1 MSFFVIVCLF
11 AIPMSSADVL
21 LLSFF
26 FFFLLHST
34 LTVFLTPTSVF
45 HKNSV
50 FFFFLFT
57 PRVYVYFVWLLTVIR
72 SPLFLF
78 ISFSVEEQW
87 MIKADFFCLLFS
99 CCIIYCVRFSFSFF
113 SRFECFFFK
122 SPYVGLLTFFLRFFF
137 FFFFFFPEY
146 FCCCFVSVVDEV
158 FRVVLLFI
166 FLLLFLTFL

>member
-26 FFFLLHST
+26 FFFFTAFYIDCFSYTYVGIPQKLS
-34 LTVFLTPTSVF
+34 
-45 HKNSV
+45 
-50 FFFFLFT
+50 FFFLFT

-122 SPYVGLLTFFLRFFF
+122 SPNVGLLTFFLRFFF
-137 FFFFFFPEY
+137 FIFFFFPEY

>member
-26 FFFLLHST
+26 FFFFTAFYIDCFSYTYVGIPQKLS
-34 LTVFLTPTSVF
+34 
-45 HKNSV
+45 

-113 SRFECFFFK
+113 SRFECFFFLI
-122 SPYVGLLTFFLRFFF
+122 S
-137 FFFFFFPEY
+137 
-146 FCCCFVSVVDEV
+146 
-158 FRVVLLFI
+158 
-166 FLLLFLTFL
+166 

>member
-1 MSFFVIVCLF
+1 MSFLLLCVCLQF
-11 AIPMSSADVL
+11 QCHRQMFFCFLSS
-21 LLSFF
+21 

-50 FFFFLFT
+50 FFFLFT

-113 SRFECFFFK
+113 SRFECFFFLI
-122 SPYVGLLTFFLRFFF
+122 S
-137 FFFFFFPEY
+137 
-146 FCCCFVSVVDEV
+146 
-158 FRVVLLFI
+158 
-166 FLLLFLTFL
+166 